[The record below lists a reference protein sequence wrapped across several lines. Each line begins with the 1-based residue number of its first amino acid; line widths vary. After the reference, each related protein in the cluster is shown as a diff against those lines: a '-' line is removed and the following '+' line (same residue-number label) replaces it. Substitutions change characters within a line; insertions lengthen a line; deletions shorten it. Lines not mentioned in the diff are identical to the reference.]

1 MLSEKNSV
9 NDYESVSEIYE
20 VKTIGVSPN
29 ESHINGYTQ
38 DISKVAKNV
47 SYSNANM
54 VNYNLNS
61 GVTTFENFDPDSYS
75 MKGQSE
81 TISLTTVTETTK
93 ISNLNI
99 SECDSILTSK
109 AYVPDDAEVD
119 YFISPNTI
127 IGADDRVQVTN
138 PKTYPIVFEEPVT
151 RIQFYE
157 KANKQYFNDNN
168 RGRICIGNITF
179 YTKEGNI

>member
-1 MLSEKNSV
+1 MVKALSLILCSLTLFGNELVSAIDSKSCSEKNSV

-38 DISKVAKNV
+38 GLSKVAQNV

-81 TISLTTVTETTK
+81 TISLTTETETTK

-119 YFISPNTI
+119 CDHHSRVVERKERFRLDREI
-127 IGADDRVQVTN
+127 I
-138 PKTYPIVFEEPVT
+138 KHF
-151 RIQFYE
+151 
-157 KANKQYFNDNN
+157 
-168 RGRICIGNITF
+168 GRF
-179 YTKEGNI
+179 